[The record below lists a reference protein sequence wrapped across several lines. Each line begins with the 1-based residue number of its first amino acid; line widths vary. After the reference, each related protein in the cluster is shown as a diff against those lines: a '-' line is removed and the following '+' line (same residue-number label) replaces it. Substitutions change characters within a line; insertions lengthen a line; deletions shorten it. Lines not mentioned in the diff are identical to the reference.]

1 MITLCTW
8 EKKKATL
15 NVCSSKDYS
24 IGNQK
29 QFETIWA
36 DNLHLP
42 QIKTVILKSKG
53 YNCTVVEHKS
63 TYYTNPQDILF
74 YFSPFLLG
82 KTVLQ
87 EKSSPRS
94 TGVLSFFLDLEWNIL
109 QFLFILKKGVRQ
121 KPTDMKLCRQDTFTV
136 NL

>member
-8 EKKKATL
+8 EKKKASL
-15 NVCSSKDYS
+15 NICSSKDYS

-42 QIKTVILKSKG
+42 QIKTAILKNKE

-63 TYYTNPQDILF
+63 TYYSNPQDINF
-74 YFSPFLLG
+74 HSTTSLLG
-82 KTVLQ
+82 KTHI
-87 EKSSPRS
+87 KRK
-94 TGVLSFFLDLEWNIL
+94 N
-109 QFLFILKKGVRQ
+109 
-121 KPTDMKLCRQDTFTV
+121 
-136 NL
+136 

>member
-15 NVCSSKDYS
+15 NICSSKDYS
-24 IGNQK
+24 IGNQN

-42 QIKTVILKSKG
+42 EIKTFILKNKE
-53 YNCTVVEHKS
+53 YNCTVVAHKN

-74 YFSPFLLG
+74 HFSASLLV
-82 KTVLQ
+82 KTHITR
-87 EKSSPRS
+87 K
-94 TGVLSFFLDLEWNIL
+94 N
-109 QFLFILKKGVRQ
+109 
-121 KPTDMKLCRQDTFTV
+121 
-136 NL
+136 